1 MVGGDAPRGSRIYFP
16 NGNVDPWSGLGV
28 RYEPGPSEPVLM
40 VEGASHH
47 AWTHPADEIHQDTVA
62 DAKAKIQAQVLL
74 WLKEP

>member
-1 MVGGDAPRGSRIYFP
+1 MKIWFRHRSRIYFP

-28 RYEPGPSEPVLM
+28 RYEPGPTEPVLM

>member
-1 MVGGDAPRGSRIYFP
+1 
-16 NGNVDPWSGLGV
+16 
-28 RYEPGPSEPVLM
+28 M